1 MDPTC
6 AGPVKDEETRSILER
21 ISSAWRNRYEG
32 SAAQDLAKRLGAL
45 DFFNWIL
52 IFGATLL
59 LTVLPIILLLS
70 SIASQRVDSD
80 LARHLGLNRE
90 GSRIVAGLFTTA
102 PVKFDSGIVLS
113 LIIGLASAIAV
124 AITVQIIYEKAF
136 DQPHHRSVPNVLRCT
151 VWAVAVAGLLIADGA
166 ISRELRGS
174 PDRPV
179 LSAVVG
185 LVGLT
190 LFFWWTMHFL
200 LAGRE
205 SWGGLFRPA
214 LTTAVFWMGLA
225 VFSHFYFSSTI
236 ISDSK
241 LYGTI
246 GVVFS
251 LVTWFIAVGAVLM
264 LGAVVGAVWDKRRND
279 RAQRRSAG
287 PNIPTGRDDSQS
299 VPMAS

>member
-1 MDPTC
+1 MDQ
-6 AGPVKDEETRSILER
+6 AYASQVKDEERKSNRER
-21 ISSAWRNRYEG
+21 ISSGWRNRYEG

-45 DFFNWIL
+45 DFLNWIL

-70 SIASQRVDSD
+70 SLASHKIDSD

-90 GSRIVAGLFTTA
+90 GSRIVGGLFTSA

-113 LIIGLASAIAV
+113 LLIGLASAIAV

-136 DQPHHRSVPNVLRCT
+136 DRPHRRSVANVLRSA
-151 VWAVAVAGLLIADGA
+151 VWAVAVAGLLVADGA

-174 PDRPV
+174 PARSV
-179 LSAVVG
+179 VSAVVG

-205 SWGGLFRPA
+205 AWRQLFLPA
-214 LTTAVFWMGLA
+214 VTTAVFWLGLG

-264 LGAVVGAVWDKRRND
+264 LGAVVGAVWQKRRSS
-279 RAQRRSAG
+279 RTRVGAASGAG
-287 PNIPTGRDDSQS
+287 
-299 VPMAS
+299 

>member
-1 MDPTC
+1 MDQ
-6 AGPVKDEETRSILER
+6 AYASQVKDEERKSNRER
-21 ISSAWRNRYEG
+21 ISRGWRNRYEG

-45 DFFNWIL
+45 DFLNWIL

-70 SIASQRVDSD
+70 SLASHRIDSD
-80 LARHLGLNRE
+80 LARHLGLNRQ
-90 GSRIVAGLFTTA
+90 GSRIVGGLFTSA
-102 PVKFDSGIVLS
+102 PVKFDSGVVLS
-113 LIIGLASAIAV
+113 LLIGLASAIAV

-136 DQPHHRSVPNVLRCT
+136 DQPHRRSVPNVLRCA

-174 PDRPV
+174 PARTV
-179 LSAVVG
+179 VSALVG

-205 SWGGLFRPA
+205 PWGQLFRPA
-214 LTTAVFWMGLA
+214 VATAVFWLGLG

-264 LGAVVGAVWDKRRND
+264 LGALVGVVWQNRSSGTTKLRAV
-279 RAQRRSAG
+279 SG
-287 PNIPTGRDDSQS
+287 EG
-299 VPMAS
+299 

>member
-1 MDPTC
+1 MDEPY
-6 AGPVKDEETRSILER
+6 ANPVRDEESKSRQER
-21 ISSAWRNRYEG
+21 LSGAWRSRYEG
-32 SAAQDLAKRLGAL
+32 SAAQDVAKRLGVL

-52 IFGATLL
+52 LFGATLL
-59 LTVLPIILLLS
+59 LTILPIILLLS
-70 SIASQRVDSD
+70 SFASERVDD
-80 LARHLGLNRE
+80 DIARHLGLNRQ
-90 GSRIVAGLFTTA
+90 GSRIVGGLFTSA

-136 DQPHHRSVPNVLRCT
+136 DHPHHRTLRNVARCSV
-151 VWAVAVAGLLIADGA
+151 WGAGVAGLLIADGA
-166 ISRELRGS
+166 TSRELRGA
-174 PDRPV
+174 PDRFL

-205 SWGGLFRPA
+205 SWGQLFRPA
-214 LTTAVFWMGLA
+214 VTTAVFWIGLG

-236 ISDSK
+236 IDDSK

-246 GVVFS
+246 GVVFT

-264 LGAVVGAVWDKRRND
+264 LGAVVGAVWDKRRS
-279 RAQRRSAG
+279 RRVQLDGASARG
-287 PNIPTGRDDSQS
+287 TRSLH
-299 VPMAS
+299 